1 MHFQS
6 LNNYLRNKDIIYKK
20 GIVRLLYVEDSK
32 EIIWGG
38 KFRCNH
44 APYGLKEM
52 QEPRRLSNNFFH
64 L

>member
-32 EIIWGG
+32 EII
-38 KFRCNH
+38 
-44 APYGLKEM
+44 
-52 QEPRRLSNNFFH
+52 
-64 L
+64 